1 MVDLEKQIEW
11 LQHELQE
18 RDEII
23 DGYREYNLVLDDK
36 LDKLRKFN
44 AVLIEQKRIFLNIIK
59 KLEEQV
65 EELIEGR

>member
-11 LQHELQE
+11 LHHELQE

>member
-44 AVLIEQKRIFLNIIK
+44 AVLIDQKRIFLNIIK